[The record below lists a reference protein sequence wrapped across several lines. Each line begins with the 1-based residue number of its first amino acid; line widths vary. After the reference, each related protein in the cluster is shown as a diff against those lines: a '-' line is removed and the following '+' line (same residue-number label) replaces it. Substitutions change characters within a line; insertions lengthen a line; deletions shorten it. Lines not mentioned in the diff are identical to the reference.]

1 MSCECLV
8 DVGDFG
14 VVVFWVSVCVLS
26 CLVYDVVGFLEYF
39 CSGCGFIFWCGC
51 HVVLVYLCW
60 VCWGGF

>member
-51 HVVLVYLCW
+51 HGCFSLSVVGLL
-60 VCWGGF
+60 GMF